1 MTVETW
7 SHGGLTIQ
15 RIQMLDEWILR
26 RLVRFESPS
35 VTRAMR
41 TLTHLGD
48 TSSWTAYGVMLLV
61 IGGQTAIYGQRL
73 ALAALSAALVAQA
86 LKRIFR
92 RRRPSAELGGRSPL
106 CEVPC
111 CYSFPSG
118 HTMTAFAV
126 ATSFGLMSSIGALTL
141 VLAVGIG
148 ISRIYLGAHYP
159 FDVIVGAVVGGT
171 MGFGVDQAFSNGW
184 I

>member
-126 ATSFGLMSSIGALTL
+126 ATSFGISPSATAASI
-141 VLAVGIG
+141 
-148 ISRIYLGAHYP
+148 AHL
-159 FDVIVGAVVGGT
+159 VIVGLAGGPVVPQVEAL
-171 MGFGVDQAFSNGW
+171 FLLA
-184 I
+184 